1 MPSYQVNS
9 EGPSYG
15 RTSSGGYS
23 SHGVGHSNYGYSQE
37 MSEKNRYDRP
47 PSYTSSNSRDDRRR
61 EGGSG
66 HSRNKSL
73 HATETYQE
81 EEYERGHWGSK
92 AEFLLSCIGYSV
104 GIGNVWRFP
113 YLAYQNGGGAFLVP
127 YFILLLL
134 VGKPMYYMETA
145 LGQYARL
152 SPLQVWRCA
161 PIATGVG
168 VAMLVV
174 SLIVAI
180 YYNVIMAY
188 SIIYVGVS
196 FRGITD
202 PEGMPWSYCGAW
214 WGADDNCRTRS
225 NITDDDAVKEAAKLI
240 RCNPWNASHTED
252 DGKTWLID
260 CNKFQ
265 SSSEQFWEKY
275 VLNISPAGLAGP
287 ARDLKGISGLGD
299 LGGWSYELPLA
310 LAFSW
315 IVVFLCLMKGVKSS
329 GKVVYFTATFPYLVL
344 IALLVRGVT
353 LPGALD
359 GLLLLFVPKW
369 EKMLEINVWRDAA
382 SQMFFSLGV
391 SWGGLVMFG
400 SYNKFHNKINWDAA
414 FVSSMDFFTSIIS
427 SCVVFSI
434 LGYLSRET
442 GVPVDEVAKGG
453 QGLAFI
459 AYPEALATV
468 PLPWLWS
475 ILFFLMLFFLGL
487 DSEFA
492 LLETVLTAIYDGF
505 PKARAHKVK
514 LTFLGCLSCFLLGL
528 PCVSS
533 SGQYVLNLMDTYGAG
548 FAVIWIALWEVIC
561 LMWIYG
567 VCNFSK
573 DISLMIGSQPFILT
587 KVCWAFVCPVAL
599 LVIFI
604 LSLVYWSTPL
614 YNQTVPYPDWAHWLG
629 WVLVGISAVQVPL
642 WAVLMSLVYLCKRK
656 LTKVVRP
663 TREWGPGDPQVRRAI
678 YEEQHN
684 IAPGRKHNYSS
695 NYNTGYDN
703 QAISAYNM

>member
-1 MPSYQVNS
+1 MSPRQ
-9 EGPSYG
+9 
-15 RTSSGGYS
+15 GGD
-23 SHGVGHSNYGYSQE
+23 G
-37 MSEKNRYDRP
+37 
-47 PSYTSSNSRDDRRR
+47 
-61 EGGSG
+61 
-66 HSRNKSL
+66 
-73 HATETYQE
+73 
-81 EEYERGHWGSK
+81 
-92 AEFLLSCIGYSV
+92 
-104 GIGNVWRFP
+104 
-113 YLAYQNGGGAFLVP
+113 
-127 YFILLLL
+127 
-134 VGKPMYYMETA
+134 
-145 LGQYARL
+145 
-152 SPLQVWRCA
+152 
-161 PIATGVG
+161 
-168 VAMLVV
+168 VV
-174 SLIVAI
+174 S
-180 YYNVIMAY
+180 
-188 SIIYVGVS
+188 
-196 FRGITD
+196 
-202 PEGMPWSYCGAW
+202 
-214 WGADDNCRTRS
+214 
-225 NITDDDAVKEAAKLI
+225 
-240 RCNPWNASHTED
+240 
-252 DGKTWLID
+252 
-260 CNKFQ
+260 
-265 SSSEQFWEKY
+265 SS
-275 VLNISPAGLAGP
+275 
-287 ARDLKGISGLGD
+287 
-299 LGGWSYELPLA
+299 
-310 LAFSW
+310 
-315 IVVFLCLMKGVKSS
+315 
-329 GKVVYFTATFPYLVL
+329 LVL

-434 LGYLSRET
+434 LGFLSKET
-442 GVPVDEVAKGG
+442 GVPVAEVAKGG

-459 AYPEALATV
+459 AYPEALSTV
-468 PLPWLWS
+468 PLAPLWA

-514 LTFLGCLSCFLLGL
+514 LTFAGCLACFLLGL
-528 PCVSS
+528 PCVSFN
-533 SGQYVLNLMDTYGAG
+533 GQYVLNLMDTYGAG
-548 FAVIWIALWEVIC
+548 FAVIWIALWEVVA

-573 DISLMIGSQPFILT
+573 DISLMIGSQPNILT
-587 KVCWAFVCPVAL
+587 KICWAFVCPVAL

-604 LSLVYWSTPL
+604 LSLVYWQTPS
-614 YNQTVPYPDWAHWLG
+614 YNQTVPYPEWAHWLG

-656 LTKVVRP
+656 LTSVVKP
-663 TREWGPGDPQVRRAI
+663 TRQWGPGDPQVRRAI

-695 NYNTGYDN
+695 PNYNTGYDN

>member
-1 MPSYQVNS
+1 MV
-9 EGPSYG
+9 
-15 RTSSGGYS
+15 
-23 SHGVGHSNYGYSQE
+23 
-37 MSEKNRYDRP
+37 
-47 PSYTSSNSRDDRRR
+47 
-61 EGGSG
+61 
-66 HSRNKSL
+66 
-73 HATETYQE
+73 
-81 EEYERGHWGSK
+81 
-92 AEFLLSCIGYSV
+92 
-104 GIGNVWRFP
+104 
-113 YLAYQNGGGAFLVP
+113 
-127 YFILLLL
+127 
-134 VGKPMYYMETA
+134 
-145 LGQYARL
+145 
-152 SPLQVWRCA
+152 
-161 PIATGVG
+161 
-168 VAMLVV
+168 
-174 SLIVAI
+174 
-180 YYNVIMAY
+180 
-188 SIIYVGVS
+188 
-196 FRGITD
+196 
-202 PEGMPWSYCGAW
+202 
-214 WGADDNCRTRS
+214 
-225 NITDDDAVKEAAKLI
+225 
-240 RCNPWNASHTED
+240 
-252 DGKTWLID
+252 D

-505 PKARAHKVK
+505 PKARAHKV
-514 LTFLGCLSCFLLGL
+514 
-528 PCVSS
+528 
-533 SGQYVLNLMDTYGAG
+533 QR
-548 FAVIWIALWEVIC
+548 
-561 LMWIYG
+561 
-567 VCNFSK
+567 
-573 DISLMIGSQPFILT
+573 
-587 KVCWAFVCPVAL
+587 
-599 LVIFI
+599 IFK
-604 LSLVYWSTPL
+604 
-614 YNQTVPYPDWAHWLG
+614 N
-629 WVLVGISAVQVPL
+629 
-642 WAVLMSLVYLCKRK
+642 
-656 LTKVVRP
+656 
-663 TREWGPGDPQVRRAI
+663 
-678 YEEQHN
+678 
-684 IAPGRKHNYSS
+684 
-695 NYNTGYDN
+695 
-703 QAISAYNM
+703 

>member
-1 MPSYQVNS
+1 MRKSAVYQVTS
-9 EGPSYG
+9 LATQMKPSLKAP
-15 RTSSGGYS
+15 TEA
-23 SHGVGHSNYGYSQE
+23 VG
-37 MSEKNRYDRP
+37 
-47 PSYTSSNSRDDRRR
+47 
-61 EGGSG
+61 
-66 HSRNKSL
+66 
-73 HATETYQE
+73 E
-81 EEYERGHWGSK
+81 EEYDRGHWGSK

-152 SPLQVWRCA
+152 SPLQVWRCS
-161 PIATGVG
+161 PISTGVG
-168 VAMLVV
+168 VGMLVV

-202 PEGMPWSYCGAW
+202 PQGLPWSYCGEW
-214 WGADDNCRTRS
+214 WGADQNCITRA
-225 NITDDDAVKEAAKLI
+225 NISELVNATLKLD
-240 RCNPWNASHTED
+240 RCSPWNLTHTS
-252 DGKTWLID
+252 DGGQTWLEGA
-260 CNKFQ
+260 CNLYQ

-275 VLNISPAGLAGP
+275 VLRITPSLGGHSPGVEGTF
-287 ARDLKGISGLGD
+287 GD

-329 GKVVYFTATFPYLVL
+329 GKVVYFTATFPYFVL

-353 LPGALD
+353 LPGAME
-359 GLLLLFVPKW
+359 GLKLLFVPKW
-369 EKMLEINVWRDAA
+369 EKMLDINVWRDAA

-400 SYNKFHNKINWDAA
+400 SYNKFHNKIHLDAA

-434 LGYLSRET
+434 LGFLSETT
-442 GVPVDEVAKGG
+442 GVPIESVAKGG

-468 PLPWLWS
+468 PLPWLWAV
-475 ILFFLMLFFLGL
+475 LFFLMLFFLGL

-492 LLETVLTAIYDGF
+492 LLETVLTAAYDGF
-505 PKARAHKVK
+505 PATRKHKVK
-514 LTFLGCLSCFLLGL
+514 LTLLGCTCCFLLGL
-528 PCVSS
+528 PCVSA
-533 SGQYVLNLMDTYGAG
+533 SGQYILNLMDTYGAG
-548 FAVIWIALWEVIC
+548 FAVIWIALWEVVG

-567 VCNFSK
+567 VNNFSK
-573 DISLMIGSQPFILT
+573 DISLMIGSQPNIVT
-587 KVCWAFVCPVAL
+587 KVLWTVVCPLLL
-599 LVIFI
+599 LVIFC
-604 LSLVYWSTPL
+604 LSLYFWEEPQ
-614 YNQTVPYPDWAHWLG
+614 YNGSIPYPAWAHWVG

-642 WAVLMSLVYLCKRK
+642 WALLMSLAYLCKGK
-656 LTKVVRP
+656 LARVVRP
-663 TREWGPGDPQVRRAI
+663 TSDWGPGDPQVRKAI
-678 YEEQHN
+678 FDEQHS
-684 IAPGRKHNYSS
+684 IAPGRKHDYS
-695 NYNTGYDN
+695 GYDN